1 LLSIFCGARQVST
14 FRTICNLFQPATID
28 DCVQHDGA
36 GAVPGIKS
44 EDGEFETR
52 GHRSRIVNIS
62 EQELVLFAA
71 LFDEPGT
78 LGRRARL
85 PLVHSIESLE
95 VLRKLAEHPRRLG
108 DLGDAVYG
116 TEMWH
121 ETNAQ
126 ADDTIRRE
134 TRFPKGAGEWILSG
148 PHFYVGTPFNKTP
161 REVCDTHR
169 AYDSLDLEAIPDD
182 YLPRTNYVP
191 ACNAA
196 TYLARSPKF
205 QGRPVTGF
213 YRQVNRLMLAITG
226 ERTVCAAIVPPGPG
240 HTDLVYSVIVPDLQE
255 LAGINAFWC
264 SLPLDFFVRS
274 TGKGHLRGDTA
285 AVMPIPS
292 TVANSVFAAR
302 ALRLNCLTTH
312 YADLWLEVY
321 PQTNTTG
328 WSLIDPR
335 LSPWP
340 SPSAPWSRAS
350 AVRNPFERR
359 YALVEI
365 DALAALE
372 LGLTITELC
381 TIYRTQ
387 FPVLRGYEQ
396 DTYFDTRG
404 RIAFTASKGL
414 VGVGLD
420 RKSFELWQAHLRD
433 TPRSPTTSTRR
444 TSCPPSSAVIA
455 KKT

>member
-1 LLSIFCGARQVST
+1 
-14 FRTICNLFQPATID
+14 
-28 DCVQHDGA
+28 
-36 GAVPGIKS
+36 
-44 EDGEFETR
+44 
-52 GHRSRIVNIS
+52 
-62 EQELVLFAA
+62 
-71 LFDEPGT
+71 
-78 LGRRARL
+78 
-85 PLVHSIESLE
+85 
-95 VLRKLAEHPRRLG
+95 
-108 DLGDAVYG
+108 
-116 TEMWH
+116 
-121 ETNAQ
+121 
-126 ADDTIRRE
+126 
-134 TRFPKGAGEWILSG
+134 
-148 PHFYVGTPFNKTP
+148 VGTPFNKTP